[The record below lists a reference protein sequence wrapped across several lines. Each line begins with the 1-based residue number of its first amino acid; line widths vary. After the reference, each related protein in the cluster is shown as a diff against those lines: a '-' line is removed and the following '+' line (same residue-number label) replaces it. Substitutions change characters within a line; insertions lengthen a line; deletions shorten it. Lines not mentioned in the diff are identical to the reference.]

1 MNRTVSAVLRRAATS
16 AFLVGALIFAAG
28 FGSSWESDE
37 PELMPHWKASNAA
50 SKKTVDHGDWDALL
64 KRYIRMDKT
73 GLNRFA
79 YGKITKSDKAR
90 LNRYIENLSKV
101 KVTGFNRDEQL
112 AYWLNL
118 YNALTIKVIV
128 DHYPVRSIRDIDI
141 SPGVFSNGPW
151 GKKLVK
157 VEGRELSLDDIE
169 HRILRPIWRDPR
181 IHYGVNC
188 ASIGCPNLQDMA
200 FTGKNAGQ
208 LLTIGARQYIN
219 SPRGVTIDSNKV
231 TVSKIYSWFAYDF
244 GNSEKGVLSHLMKYA
259 EPKLADQLKKLG
271 RIHNAE
277 YDWGLNG

>member
-1 MNRTVSAVLRRAATS
+1 MNRTMSAVMRRAVTS
-16 AFLVGALIFAAG
+16 AFLIGALVFAGG
-28 FGSSWESDE
+28 FGPSWESDE
-37 PELMPHWKASNAA
+37 PELMPHWKASNAS
-50 SKKTVDHGDWDALL
+50 SKKIVNHGDWDALL

-79 YGKITKSDKAR
+79 YGKMTKSDKAR
-90 LNRYIENLSKV
+90 LSGYVDKLTKV
-101 KVTGFNRDEQL
+101 KITDFTRKEQL

-200 FTGKNAGQ
+200 FTGKNAGK
-208 LLTIGARQYIN
+208 LLNIGARQYIN
-219 SPRGVTIDSNKV
+219 SPRGVSINKNKV

-259 EPKLADQLKKLG
+259 DPKLAAQLKKLG
-271 RIHNAE
+271 RIHDAE